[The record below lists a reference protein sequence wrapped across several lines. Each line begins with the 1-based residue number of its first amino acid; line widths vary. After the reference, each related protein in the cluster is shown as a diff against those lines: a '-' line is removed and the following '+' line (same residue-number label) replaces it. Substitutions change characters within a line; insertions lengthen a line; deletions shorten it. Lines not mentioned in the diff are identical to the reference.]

1 MKFYFLI
8 EIRDKKLKKKNCLW
22 KDSVDNRQRY
32 LYIVVNR
39 QAIFLFSGLAYELED
54 LEFQTSSKGITHE
67 NFTFDDFIVI
77 RQKNTTS
84 G

>member
-32 LYIVVNR
+32 LYIVVNS
-39 QAIFLFSGLAYELED
+39 QAIFLFSGHAYGLED
-54 LEFQTSSKGITHE
+54 FKPWIYTKGITHE
-67 NFTFDDFIVI
+67 NFTFGDFIVI

-84 G
+84 V

>member
-22 KDSVDNRQRY
+22 IDSVNNRQRY
-32 LYIVVNR
+32 FYIVVNR

-54 LEFQTSSKGITHE
+54 LEFQTSSEYTLTALHMKILPLMTL
-67 NFTFDDFIVI
+67 
-77 RQKNTTS
+77 
-84 G
+84 

>member
-54 LEFQTSSKGITHE
+54 LEFQTSSEYTLKALHMKILPLMTL
-67 NFTFDDFIVI
+67 
-77 RQKNTTS
+77 
-84 G
+84 

>member
-32 LYIVVNR
+32 LYIVVDR
-39 QAIFLFSGLAYELED
+39 QAIFLFSGHAYELEVF
-54 LEFQTSSKGITHE
+54 EFQTSSEYTLKALHMKILPLMTL
-67 NFTFDDFIVI
+67 
-77 RQKNTTS
+77 
-84 G
+84 

>member
-32 LYIVVNR
+32 LYIV
-39 QAIFLFSGLAYELED
+39 SGLAYELED
-54 LEFQTSSKGITHE
+54 LEFQTSSEYTLTALHMKILPLMTL
-67 NFTFDDFIVI
+67 
-77 RQKNTTS
+77 
-84 G
+84 